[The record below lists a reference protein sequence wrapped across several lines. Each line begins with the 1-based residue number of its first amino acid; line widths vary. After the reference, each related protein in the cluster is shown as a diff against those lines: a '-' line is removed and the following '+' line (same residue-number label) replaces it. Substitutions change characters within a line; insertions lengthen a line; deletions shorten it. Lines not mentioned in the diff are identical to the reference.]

1 MSREEFQ
8 GVKKNLLRTAN
19 DYDLES
25 RNMNSTSSNAQT
37 YTLADGHVISL
48 GSDEL
53 TPAEVYF
60 NPRLEPGLQQDV
72 GLPDEDS
79 SPRLLSPTLNLT

>member
-37 YTLADGHVISL
+37 YTLADGHVIESKDNSFDDNRRNTRKHVAAL
-48 GSDEL
+48 
-53 TPAEVYF
+53 
-60 NPRLEPGLQQDV
+60 
-72 GLPDEDS
+72 
-79 SPRLLSPTLNLT
+79 